1 MLWREIIED
10 IRPHPVLNS
19 PADNECE
26 LGDNKMGGE
35 NFPVY
40 CMINM
45 KFFFSVQKKSLINI
59 AYEILSKFA
68 IRVRSDGWFVVHSA
82 SIL

>member
-1 MLWREIIED
+1 MKISEII
-10 IRPHPVLNS
+10 HPVLNS

-35 NFPVY
+35 NFRVY
-40 CMINM
+40 CIKINEIILFCT
-45 KFFFSVQKKSLINI
+45 KNGLIDI

-68 IRVRSDGWFVVHSA
+68 IWVRSDGWFVVHSA